1 MYAASL
7 WIHFFIKYCLYKN
20 LFLLSSFRKWRR
32 VLAYSFY
39 KIIPSELPF
48 YDCLAKPS
56 SVICNP
62 RSKLLTSTDNGT
74 AVKLIIAAK
83 GYRPFLHLLCTLRP
97 LEFGHLNSG
106 RSCFLQKCLHIS
118 AFVSVSSVQCFLK
131 IIIFLKKSLYKQDK
145 LNTACSTPLP

>member
-1 MYAASL
+1 MNASSFFFFFFPPL
-7 WIHFFIKYCLYKN
+7 MLDLLRPFCGENILSERISKLFRGLTGFPAWSYYSNVCHFSLNIYFFIKYCLYKN

-48 YDCLAKPS
+48 YDCLAKPR

-62 RSKLLTSTDNGT
+62 RSKLLTSTDNGS

-83 GYRPFLHLLCTLRP
+83 GCRPFLHLL
-97 LEFGHLNSG
+97 
-106 RSCFLQKCLHIS
+106 
-118 AFVSVSSVQCFLK
+118 SVL
-131 IIIFLKKSLYKQDK
+131 
-145 LNTACSTPLP
+145 